1 MAISA
6 ISPIVTPP
14 VFIQPLAQLRQLHV
28 EQSFN
33 TALASTLN
41 GMAAAP
47 APLQAVTSQPQTV
60 KSLEQALFNQWVTSL
75 QSATA
80 GTLGTSLDGVLAGSL
95 GIMGQTGVSELP
107 FDTSNPQSLLFA
119 ARLVSLFNTVDLLGG
134 DAGQGSQLGSLL
146 DTLA

>member
-14 VFIQPLAQLRQLHV
+14 LFIQPLAQLRQLHV

-41 GMAAAP
+41 GIAAGP
-47 APLQAVTSQPQTV
+47 ATLQAVTSQPQTV
-60 KSLEQALFNQWVTSL
+60 KSLEQALFNQWVSSL

-95 GIMGQTGVSELP
+95 GITGQTGVSELP
-107 FDTSNPQSLLFA
+107 FDTSNPQSLLFT

-134 DAGQGSQLGSLL
+134 DAGQSSQLGSLL

>member
-1 MAISA
+1 MPISA

-14 VFIQPLAQLRQLHV
+14 VFLQPLAPLRPLNV
-28 EQSFN
+28 EQSFT

-41 GMAAAP
+41 GIAAGP
-47 APLQAVTSQPQTV
+47 ATLQAVTSQPQTI

-119 ARLVSLFNTVDLLGG
+119 ARLVSLFNTVDLLGS
-134 DAGQGSQLGSLL
+134 DAGQSSQLGSLL

>member
-14 VFIQPLAQLRQLHV
+14 VFIQPLAQLRQLNV
-28 EQSFN
+28 EQSFSN
-33 TALASTLN
+33 ALASTLN
-41 GMAAAP
+41 GIAAGP
-47 APLQAVTSQPQTV
+47 ATLQAVTSQPQTV
-60 KSLEQALFNQWVTSL
+60 KSLEQALFNQWVTGL

-80 GTLGTSLDGVLAGSL
+80 GTLGTSFDGVLAASL
-95 GIMGQTGVSELP
+95 GIPGQTGVSELP
-107 FDTSNPQSLLFA
+107 FDTSNPQSLLFT

-134 DAGQGSQLGSLL
+134 DAGQSSQLGSLL

>member
-14 VFIQPLAQLRQLHV
+14 VFIQPLAPLRLLNAD
-28 EQSFN
+28 QSFN
-33 TALASTLN
+33 TALASMLN
-41 GMAAAP
+41 GIAAGP
-47 APLQAVTSQPQTV
+47 GTLQSVTSQPQTI
-60 KSLEQALFNQWVTSL
+60 KSLEQALFNQWMNSL

-80 GTLGTSLDGVLAGSL
+80 GTLGTPLDSALAGSL
-95 GIMGQTGVSELP
+95 GIIGTTGVSELP
-107 FDTSNPQSLLFA
+107 FDTSNPQSLLFT

-134 DAGQGSQLGSLL
+134 DAGQGSQIGSLL

>member
-14 VFIQPLAQLRQLHV
+14 VFIQPLAQLRQLNI

-33 TALASTLN
+33 TAVASTLN
-41 GMAAAP
+41 GIAAAP
-47 APLQAVTSQPQTV
+47 ATLQAVTSQPQTV
-60 KSLEQALFNQWVTSL
+60 KPLEQALFNQWVSSL

-80 GTLGTSLDGVLAGSL
+80 GTLGTSLDRVLAGSL
-95 GIMGQTGVSELP
+95 GITGQTGVSELP
-107 FDTSNPQSLLFA
+107 FDTSNPQSLLFT

-134 DAGQGSQLGSLL
+134 DAGQSSQLGSLL